1 MCEHIV
7 RRIGDV
13 GVANLTTRQPPVSTA
28 PGRGGSKPP
37 AAAQPLNIHRTAR
50 LRGFREAKSLP
61 YQAWA
66 YELPYHHLQIVYS
79 RNRRAEEL
87 SGIANTADLLYTY
100 FKGNL
105 CPVQGPSDSGVSQ
118 AYHFIECHHQH
129 PAGGDDGSK
138 QWGGIPL
145 LHYRC
150 QSYT

>member
-1 MCEHIV
+1 MHNSKIADFQKMNPHSN
-7 RRIGDV
+7 R
-13 GVANLTTRQPPVSTA
+13 
-28 PGRGGSKPP
+28 RGGSKPP
-37 AAAQPLNIHRTAR
+37 GSPNWRPLHTLHHPPNRSIASAS
-50 LRGFREAKSLP
+50 GGISLP
-61 YQAWA
+61 YRAWA
-66 YELPYHHLQIVYS
+66 YELTYHHLQIVYS

-105 CPVQGPSDSGVSQ
+105 CPVQRPSDSGVSQ

-138 QWGGIPL
+138 QWGGIL
-145 LHYRC
+145 LIHYRC